1 MKSQNVF
8 PRKQVCRE
16 GPLLANKKALSLMDR
31 KRHKIQPARELL
43 KQGHPNVTNP
53 VMLFTVSRDG
63 SVLRLTKE
71 D

>member
-8 PRKQVCRE
+8 PRKQVYRE
-16 GPLLANKKALSLMDR
+16 GPLLANKKVLSLIDR
-31 KRHKIQPARELL
+31 KRHKIQHARELL

-63 SVLRLTKE
+63 LVLRLAKE